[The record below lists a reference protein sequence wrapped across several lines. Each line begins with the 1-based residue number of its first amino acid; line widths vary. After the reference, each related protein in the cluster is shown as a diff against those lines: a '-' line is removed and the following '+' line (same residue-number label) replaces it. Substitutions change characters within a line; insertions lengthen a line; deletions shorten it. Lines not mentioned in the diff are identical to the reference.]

1 MNRAEYD
8 KGYKE
13 AIEKIKET
21 LKSAGSG
28 DMNSNSGNSNS
39 GNSNS
44 GSDGSN
50 NNSGL
55 NTNINPQNNN
65 GPLSKKAADKI
76 GGQQNGQSGQP
87 EQSDIDLSGIDI
99 DISDIPSVP
108 GRGDQGGSVD
118 QSTNQIPGGSQKSQ
132 ASKQARSSEVGELG
146 GGFIDQKTGA
156 KLAEEA
162 GYTDRESGANTNQN
176 MGDKWGKIARQVA
189 EKIGIGSGKGSG
201 LLTAIE
207 SIYKPKVNW
216 KAALKSIT
224 GYALSNK
231 DYEEKWGNKK
241 WMMRGELKKYER
253 NTENNLSKVFFLID
267 TSGSVGMKQ
276 LQIMISEAAA
286 IVKQKQ
292 VSEVTFISYGGGVVW
307 VENLKTD
314 GKFTNADLKR
324 LKLGNG
330 GGTDFQGTCD
340 EIGKAI
346 KAGYINYDGKK
357 HPFKLVGAKK
367 ADLVVVFTDGDTISG
382 VKEKPSWMKNVA
394 FLICANRQTEH
405 PNFGKEIAIAP
416 DDVN

>member
-1 MNRAEYD
+1 MDRAEYD

-39 GNSNS
+39 GDNNSS
-44 GSDGSN
+44 

-55 NTNINPQNNN
+55 DTNIIPQNNN
-65 GPLSKKAADKI
+65 GALSKKAADKI
-76 GGQQNGQSGQP
+76 GDQQGGHSGQQGQSGAG
-87 EQSDIDLSGIDI
+87 SSGINI
-99 DISDIPSVP
+99 GVPSTP
-108 GRGDQGGSVD
+108 RSGDQGGSMN
-118 QSTNQIPGGSQKSQ
+118 QSANQTPGGSQKSQ
-132 ASKQARSSEVGELG
+132 SSKQARSSEVGKLG

-292 VSEVTFISYGGGVVW
+292 VSEVTFISYGDGVVW
-307 VENLKTD
+307 AENLKTN
-314 GKFTNADLKR
+314 GKFTNTDLKR
-324 LKLGNG
+324 LKLGDG
-330 GGTDFQGTCD
+330 GGTDFSQTCD

-357 HPFKLVGAKK
+357 HPFKMTGIKK
-367 ADLVVVFTDGDTISG
+367 ADLVVVFTDGDTISL

-405 PNFGKEIAIAP
+405 PNFGKEIAITP